1 MDGGDPRTATWP
13 PHIEPTER
21 HSLGRN
27 GDQKMIEQSRLR
39 SIGLRAL
46 CLAFLATFIA
56 TSSAQSVHRGGA
68 LVVADSQATDSLDPH
83 FASSRSNVWMSML
96 YDTLL
101 GYHYDG
107 TSGEFEIV
115 PALAVSYEVVNPTT
129 LDFAL
134 REGVEFHDHT
144 PWNADAAKWN
154 FDRAMNDPRSVVGVS
169 FTGIESVE
177 AVEPYLLRLHLKSP
191 QPLLPLQLTPANNVG
206 LWFVSPT
213 AVEKLGDEEFGRNP
227 VGTGPFQF
235 VSWIPDDRLD
245 LVRFDGHWELG
256 DDGLPLPYVDSFAT
270 RFITDGSVASLGLR
284 SGDINVYF
292 NVGLSAL
299 AALDR
304 DSATKTGTQPG
315 RYTGTP
321 SFYFN
326 PRPDYPSPFSQ
337 DVRLRL
343 AVQHAI
349 DRESMA
355 LALGFGTGEPHY
367 VFSFYPGVPGYDP
380 NLVYEYDP
388 ELAKSLL
395 AEAGYP
401 NGIELEVKVINRPDD
416 VRPLEVMQA
425 MLSEV
430 GITLNIRMMDR
441 LEWIADGN
449 SGNFEALSHGNSSQ
463 PSALLRME
471 TQSDSQYN
479 WAGYSNPKVDE
490 LWAEASSEYDE
501 AARNEIFRAI
511 QRIVFDDAFHL
522 IGYRYPSTVALK
534 KNVEGV
540 STMYNLRY
548 AWLD

>member
-1 MDGGDPRTATWP
+1 MTK
-13 PHIEPTER
+13 
-21 HSLGRN
+21 N
-27 GDQKMIEQSRLR
+27 MIEKSKNRSVALR
-39 SIGLRAL
+39 SL
-46 CLAFLATFIA
+46 CIAVVATFVA
-56 TSSAQSVHRGGA
+56 TSLAQPVQRGGA

-83 FASSRSNVWMSML
+83 FASSRSNAWMSML

-101 GYHYDG
+101 GYHYDEL
-107 TSGEFEIV
+107 SGEFEIV
-115 PALAVSYEVVNPTT
+115 PALAVGYEVVDPVT
-129 LDFAL
+129 LDFTL

-144 PWNADAAKWN
+144 AWNAEAAKWN
-154 FDRAMNDPRSVVGVS
+154 FERAMNDSRSVVGVS
-169 FTGIESVE
+169 FTGIDSVE
-177 AVEPYLLRLHLKSP
+177 AVGTYLLRLHLKSP

-213 AVEKLGDEEFGRNP
+213 AVQTLGDDEFGRNP

-235 VSWIPDDRLD
+235 VNWVPDDRLE

-256 DDGLPLPYVDSFAT
+256 ADGLPLPYVDTYVT
-270 RFITDGSVASLGLR
+270 RFITDGAVASLELR
-284 SGDINVYF
+284 SGDLNVYF

-304 DSATKTGTQPG
+304 DPATKTGTQPG

-326 PRPDYPSPFSQ
+326 PRPDYPSPFSE

-380 NLVYEYDP
+380 RLVYTYDP
-388 ELAKSLL
+388 ALSRSLL
-395 AEAGYP
+395 AEAGYS
-401 NGIELEVKVINRPDD
+401 NGLELEVKVINRPDD

-425 MLSEV
+425 MLGEV

-463 PSALLRME
+463 ASALLRME

-479 WAGYSNPKVDE
+479 WAGYSNPQVDE
-490 LWAEASSEYDE
+490 LWVEASSEYDD
-501 AARNEIFRAI
+501 AARNETFRAI
-511 QRIVFDDAFHL
+511 QRIVFDDAYHL

-534 KNVEGV
+534 KEVQGV
-540 STMYNLRY
+540 STIYNLRY